1 MSDVS
6 GVDVPQ
12 SDPVL
17 EQNPTPITQD
27 RVKKIFDSQGWRWFV
42 DNEGDLGG
50 MWNLHTFYF
59 RFLSPEK
66 DVFQVYGV
74 LNREISID
82 RLEEVRAFLMDWHL
96 RKFWPKCE
104 YRITDDGQIRVQ
116 AENSVHWEY
125 GATDAQILQQI
136 NCGIATTTDFFDKM
150 IERLGL

>member
-66 DVFQVYGV
+66 DVF
-74 LNREISID
+74 
-82 RLEEVRAFLMDWHL
+82 L
-96 RKFWPKCE
+96 RRFEP
-104 YRITDDGQIRVQ
+104 RDLD
-116 AENSVHWEY
+116 
-125 GATDAQILQQI
+125 
-136 NCGIATTTDFFDKM
+136 
-150 IERLGL
+150 